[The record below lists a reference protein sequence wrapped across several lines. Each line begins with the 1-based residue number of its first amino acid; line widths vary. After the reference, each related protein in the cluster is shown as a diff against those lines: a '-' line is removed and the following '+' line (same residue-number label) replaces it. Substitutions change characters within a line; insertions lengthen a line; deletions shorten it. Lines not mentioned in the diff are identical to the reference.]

1 VSQAEQVG
9 KLEAAVA
16 ARTDPTTVIVARTAA
31 LTYCALDEALDRMQ
45 AYAQTGA
52 EVLRLVGLRTRTQ
65 LEAVHQ
71 AIALPLTV
79 LSPPADLR
87 NEATFLAAQ
96 GVKILM
102 LGNPA
107 FGVAIKAIYEC
118 LKHLKDGGTIEDLAD
133 QQASSTLLRLVD
145 RTEEFVRWQQAFLRS

>member
-1 VSQAEQVG
+1 
-9 KLEAAVA
+9 
-16 ARTDPTTVIVARTAA
+16 
-31 LTYCALDEALDRMQ
+31 MQ

-52 EVLRLVGLRTRTQ
+52 EVLRLVGLHTRAQ

-87 NEATFLAAQ
+87 NDAAFLAAH

-107 FGVAIKAIYEC
+107 FGVAVKAIYEC

-133 QQASSTLLRLVD
+133 KQASSTLLRAVD